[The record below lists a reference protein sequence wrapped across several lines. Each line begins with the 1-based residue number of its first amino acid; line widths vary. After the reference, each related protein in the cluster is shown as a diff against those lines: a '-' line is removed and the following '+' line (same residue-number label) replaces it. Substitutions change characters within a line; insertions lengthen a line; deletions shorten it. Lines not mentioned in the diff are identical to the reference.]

1 MPLQYDPI
9 KAVKHVR
16 RKDPLIRR
24 VIDHAGPLEI
34 EARRGAFK
42 SLGRAI
48 FFQQLAGAAARAIM
62 LRVLTTLETNEED
75 WFAPSKLLSVSDED
89 LRAAGLSRQK
99 IAYLRDLSEKFHAGE
114 LSEDDFDHLDDEAV
128 IVKASSVKGIGRWTA
143 EMFLMFTLGRPDVLP
158 VADLGVQKGM
168 QITYGLDSMPKPDV
182 MREIA
187 EPWRPYRSVGTWY
200 MWRALG
206 VDVPEQGR
214 GYKKPVDEK
223 DYEI

>member
-1 MPLQYDPI
+1 MPLMYDPVA
-9 KAVKHVR
+9 AVAHVSAADKQLAR
-16 RKDPLIRR
+16 I
-24 VIDHAGPLEI
+24 IAAAGPLEI

-62 LRVLTTLETNEED
+62 LRVLTALGTDEER
-75 WFAPSKLLSVSDED
+75 WFQPHQLLQATDDD

-99 IAYLRDLSEKFHAGE
+99 VLYLRDLAGKFASGE
-114 LSEDDFDHLDDEAV
+114 LTEDDFEHLGDDEV
-128 IVKASSVKGIGRWTA
+128 IERASSVKGIGRWTA

-158 VADLGVQKGM
+158 VDDLGVRRGM
-168 QITYGLDSMPKPDV
+168 QITYGLPDMPKPDE
-182 MREIA
+182 MRTIA

-223 DYEI
+223 LYEL

>member
-24 VIDHAGPLEI
+24 VIDLAGPLEI

-62 LRVLTTLETNEED
+62 LRVLTLLETNEED
-75 WFAPSKLLSVSDED
+75 WFAPSTLLTVSDDD

-99 IAYLRDLSEKFHAGE
+99 IAYFRDLSDKFHSGE
-114 LSEDDFDHLDDEAV
+114 LSEDDFEHLDDEAV
-128 IVKASSVKGIGRWTA
+128 IEKASSVKGIGRWTA

-158 VADLGVQKGM
+158 VLDLGVQKGM
-168 QITYGLDSMPKPDV
+168 QVTYGLDSMPKPEV

-214 GYKKPVDEK
+214 GYKKPVNEK